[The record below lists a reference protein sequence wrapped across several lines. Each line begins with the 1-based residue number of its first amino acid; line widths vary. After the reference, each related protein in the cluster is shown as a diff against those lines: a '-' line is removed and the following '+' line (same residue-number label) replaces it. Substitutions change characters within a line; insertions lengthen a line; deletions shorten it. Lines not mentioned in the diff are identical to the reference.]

1 MMTITDRRTAIFQG
15 GLLAADTA
23 MAAACPA
30 GATDARGGP
39 LRDALNGAWQLVAA
53 ERKIT
58 FLRQTDNFTQ
68 NGYRLGAA
76 LLNSAMQ
83 VVRRRARCVRSNRWE
98 LIYPTVT
105 AGAET

>member
-1 MMTITDRRTAIFQG
+1 MTTINDRRTAIVQG
-15 GLLAADTA
+15 GLPAADAA
-23 MAAACPA
+23 MAAARPA

-58 FLRQTDNFTQ
+58 FLRQTDNPAQ

-76 LLNSAMQ
+76 LINSQGPLA
-83 VVRRRARCVRSNRWE
+83 AALRSVLCMPPGW
-98 LIYPTVT
+98 L
-105 AGAET
+105 AGDYHDQ